1 MVGGKVG
8 ASRFSPSVMPCFW
21 VVFTVFLVVV
31 RHGCGG
37 LVGWQMVLSCGSGSS
52 DRGSGGV
59 LSVSIWLSRV
69 IVWAAWSWDV
79 EFGGFWRWVM
89 AFGFKNPFSVSV
101 LHIVPVCWLGSWD
114 VGPERRGYVSVGIS
128 CSVHLCG
135 FVVTVVFHHIVG

>member
-1 MVGGKVG
+1 ML
-8 ASRFSPSVMPCFW
+8 ASRVSPSVMPLFW

-69 IVWAAWSWDV
+69 IVWAALSWDV
-79 EFGGFWRWVM
+79 EFGRFWRWLMVFGVKF
-89 AFGFKNPFSVSV
+89 AFSLGV
-101 LHIVPVCWLGSWD
+101 LQIVPVCWLGSWD
-114 VGPERRGYVSVGIS
+114 GGPERRGYVSVGIS
-128 CSVHLCG
+128 CSVHFCG